1 MFARR
6 TLLFIGSLASFP
18 LAAVHPQT
26 DNAQQSAAFSLSGLV
41 HDESNTPISSAELRL
56 ARKGEAARL
65 SRSGPDGRFTFSGI
79 QSGDVELS
87 VRRMGYKAVTRN
99 IQVNASSTSRPV
111 DVLLQTVATEVGEV
125 LVEGEDVKLHEFYE
139 RRSHNNFGKY
149 FDGDEIMKRDPRLMS
164 EILRTVPGASI
175 GASTRIGNRV
185 LLRGCKPTIW
195 VNGMKAFGAE
205 VDEVA
210 NPTDI
215 AGMEVYLSWAGLPPQ
230 FQDRENPGCGA
241 IILWTRDR

>member
-1 MFARR
+1 
-6 TLLFIGSLASFP
+6 
-18 LAAVHPQT
+18 
-26 DNAQQSAAFSLSGLV
+26 
-41 HDESNTPISSAELRL
+41 
-56 ARKGEAARL
+56 
-65 SRSGPDGRFTFSGI
+65 
-79 QSGDVELS
+79 
-87 VRRMGYKAVTRN
+87 MGYKAVTRN
-99 IQVNASSTSRPV
+99 IQVNAASTSSPV
-111 DVLLQTVATEVGEV
+111 DVSLRMIATDVSDV
-125 LVEGEDVKLHEFYE
+125 LVEGEDTKMHEFYE

-149 FDGDEIMKRDPRLMS
+149 FDGAEIMRRDPRLMS

-195 VNGMKAFGAE
+195 VNGMKAFRAE

>member
-6 TLLFIGSLASFP
+6 TLLFLGSLASFP
-18 LAAVHPQT
+18 LAALHPQT

-41 HDESNTPISSAELRL
+41 HDESNTPISSAELRV
-56 ARKGEAARL
+56 ARKGETARL
-65 SRSGPDGRFTFSGI
+65 ARSGPDGRFTFSGI

-99 IQVNASSTSRPV
+99 IQVNAASTSSPV
-111 DVLLQTVATEVGEV
+111 DVLLRTVATEVSDV
-125 LVEGEDVKLHEFYE
+125 LVEGEDTKLHEFYE

-149 FDGDEIMKRDPRLMS
+149 FDGAEIMKRDPRLMS

>member
-6 TLLFIGSLASFP
+6 TLLFLGSLASFP
-18 LAAVHPQT
+18 LAALHPQT

-41 HDESNTPISSAELRL
+41 HDEGNTPISSAELRL

-65 SRSGPDGRFTFSGI
+65 VRSGPDGRFTFSGI

-99 IQVNASSTSRPV
+99 IQVNAASTSSPV
-111 DVLLQTVATEVGEV
+111 DVSLRTVATDVSDV
-125 LVEGEDVKLHEFYE
+125 LVEGEDTKLHEFYE

-149 FDGDEIMKRDPRLMS
+149 FDGAEIMKRDPRLMS

>member
-18 LAAVHPQT
+18 LAALHPQT
-26 DNAQQSAAFSLSGLV
+26 DAQQSAAFSLSGLV
-41 HDESNTPISSAELRL
+41 HDEGNTPISSAELRL

-65 SRSGPDGRFTFSGI
+65 VRSGPDGRFTFSGI

-99 IQVNASSTSRPV
+99 IQVNAASTSSPV
-111 DVLLQTVATEVGEV
+111 DVSLRTVATDVSDV
-125 LVEGEDVKLHEFYE
+125 LVEGEDTKLHEFYE

-149 FDGDEIMKRDPRLMS
+149 FDGAEIMKRDPRLMS

>member
-6 TLLFIGSLASFP
+6 TLLFLGSLASFP
-18 LAAVHPQT
+18 LAALHPQT

-41 HDESNTPISSAELRL
+41 HDESNAPISSAELRL

-65 SRSGPDGRFTFSGI
+65 VRSGPDGRFTFSGI

-99 IQVNASSTSRPV
+99 IQVNAASTSSPV
-111 DVLLQTVATEVGEV
+111 DVLLRTVATDVSDV
-125 LVEGEDVKLHEFYE
+125 LVEGEDTKLHEFYE

-149 FDGDEIMKRDPRLMS
+149 FDGAEIMKRDPRLMS